1 MKRRPSVIYIPR
13 DINQMVTKIAS
24 AVSSADCIIDTCRIW
39 GESVSPGGGEDFLP
53 GPSRC
58 PRGLARPRTCIWQE
72 RASAK
77 IRHDAVSPRPP
88 LFGNPHTS
96 DRSAPHFISFFLYD
110 LHDLL

>member
-13 DINQMVTKIAS
+13 EINQMVTKIAS

-77 IRHDAVSPRPP
+77 IRHDA
-88 LFGNPHTS
+88 HTS